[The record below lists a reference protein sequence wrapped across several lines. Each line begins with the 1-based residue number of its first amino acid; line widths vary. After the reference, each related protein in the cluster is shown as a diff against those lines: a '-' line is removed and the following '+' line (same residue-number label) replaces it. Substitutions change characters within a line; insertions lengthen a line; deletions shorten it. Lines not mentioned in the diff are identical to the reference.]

1 MNHRFTPI
9 HLKGVCALTL
19 MAGFLL
25 LISCPLLKAAANT
38 PDPVINNMAIPVI
51 NSAEPN
57 YTTKPPRLTISGANF
72 GTLIPVVT
80 ITGVSAIVVTH
91 TNTQVVVQIPQSIYS
106 TPGNYELSLHRGAD
120 RCNCFSLFDVT
131 IGAVGPQ
138 GATGSA
144 GPIGLTGATGLAGAK
159 GAAGA
164 TGPAG
169 PIGLSGATG
178 STGAK
183 GAAGATGPAG
193 PIGLSGATGSTGPAG
208 PAGATGA
215 IGPIGLTGATGST
228 GAIGPIGLTGA
239 TGSIGPIGPIGLTGA
254 TGSTGPA
261 GATGSIGPIGLTG
274 APGSTGPIGLTGATG
289 STGAIGPIGL
299 TGSTGSAGPAGAT
312 GSIGPIGLTGT
323 TGATGSTGSAGPAGA
338 TGSIGPI
345 GLTGTTGATGATGS
359 AGPAGPSGGLIDFAD
374 FYALMPSDNAAP
386 VAPGTDVSFPQNGPA
401 LAGTNITS
409 NGSSVFTL
417 GAIGTYQV
425 MFQVS
430 VTEPGQLDLTLNGS
444 ELPYTVVGRATGTSQ
459 IVEMALVQTTVVD
472 STLTVRNPAGN
483 STALTIT
490 PIAGGTH
497 AVSAHLVIT
506 RIQ

>member
-228 GAIGPIGLTGA
+228 GAIGPIGLTG
-239 TGSIGPIGPIGLTGA
+239 
-254 TGSTGPA
+254 
-261 GATGSIGPIGLTG
+261 
-274 APGSTGPIGLTGATG
+274 
-289 STGAIGPIGL
+289 
-299 TGSTGSAGPAGAT
+299 
-312 GSIGPIGLTGT
+312 
-323 TGATGSTGSAGPAGA
+323 STGSAGPAGA

>member
-178 STGAK
+178 STG
-183 GAAGATGPAG
+183 
-193 PIGLSGATGSTGPAG
+193 PAG

-228 GAIGPIGLTGA
+228 GAIGPIGLTG
-239 TGSIGPIGPIGLTGA
+239 S
-254 TGSTGPA
+254 
-261 GATGSIGPIGLTG
+261 
-274 APGSTGPIGLTGATG
+274 
-289 STGAIGPIGL
+289 
-299 TGSTGSAGPAGAT
+299 
-312 GSIGPIGLTGT
+312 
-323 TGATGSTGSAGPAGA
+323 
-338 TGSIGPI
+338 
-345 GLTGTTGATGATGS
+345 TGS